1 MTFQPGI
8 HSQARAHIQR
18 SLNDQQS
25 PLPDRDIDTKYR
37 SPDTREVVCDH
48 PAPSYNTTQLQAHG
62 RSAYT
67 AGAF

>member
-18 SLNDQQS
+18 SLNDQRS
-25 PLPDRDIDTKYR
+25 PLPDRDIDIKYR
-37 SPDTREVVCDH
+37 SPDTREAAHDDYHTLSQTQDH
-48 PAPSYNTTQLQAHG
+48 AC
-62 RSAYT
+62 SACT